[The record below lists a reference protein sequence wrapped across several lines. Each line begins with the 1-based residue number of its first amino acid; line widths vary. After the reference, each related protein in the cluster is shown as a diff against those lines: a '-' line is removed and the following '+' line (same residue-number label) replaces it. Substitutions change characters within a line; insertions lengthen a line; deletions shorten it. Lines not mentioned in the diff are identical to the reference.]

1 MTHNVWVTVVER
13 LQDSHITFRASD
25 LLAAALSQ
33 RARNSGVTVSEY
45 LRGVVREKVGL
56 N

>member
-1 MTHNVWVTVVER
+1 MRHQTHDQQVV
-13 LQDSHITFRASD
+13 FCASD
-25 LLAAALSQ
+25 MLAAALSE
-33 RARNSGVTVSEY
+33 RARASGVTVSEY

>member
-1 MTHNVWVTVVER
+1 MRHSISENMVA
-13 LQDSHITFRASD
+13 FRASD
-25 LLAAALSQ
+25 TLTAAIIE
-33 RARNSGVTVSEY
+33 RARASGVTVSEY

>member
-1 MTHNVWVTVVER
+1 MNWAVAGLVYAVVYAG
-13 LQDSHITFRASD
+13 LVS
-25 LLAAALSQ
+25 ALSE
-33 RARNSGVTVSEY
+33 RARESGVTVSEY